1 MSIKCGNKDY
11 TYVKKDG
18 KIIIFNTIYESN
30 TILLII
36 ASFLEILIPEIKNFK
51 IPLAMEIEDKNEDI
65 EVDEN
70 LSIIGSKNFN
80 YFIPTNHYDKWKK
93 TYMVAYLIIILTG
106 ILMSILLAYILIIS
120 AFNLLV
126 GIIFLIIMAMSM
138 FIIIKFKKEVNLI
151 KKYKKKDIK
160 FNLSTK

>member
-1 MSIKCGNKDY
+1 MI
-11 TYVKKDG
+11 
-18 KIIIFNTIYESN
+18 
-30 TILLII
+30 
-36 ASFLEILIPEIKNFK
+36 
-51 IPLAMEIEDKNEDI
+51 
-65 EVDEN
+65 
-70 LSIIGSKNFN
+70 
-80 YFIPTNHYDKWKK
+80 
-93 TYMVAYLIIILTG
+93 AYLIIILTG

-151 KKYKKKDIK
+151 KRYKKKDIK

>member
-1 MSIKCGNKDY
+1 
-11 TYVKKDG
+11 
-18 KIIIFNTIYESN
+18 
-30 TILLII
+30 
-36 ASFLEILIPEIKNFK
+36 
-51 IPLAMEIEDKNEDI
+51 
-65 EVDEN
+65 
-70 LSIIGSKNFN
+70 
-80 YFIPTNHYDKWKK
+80 
-93 TYMVAYLIIILTG
+93 MVAYLIIILTG